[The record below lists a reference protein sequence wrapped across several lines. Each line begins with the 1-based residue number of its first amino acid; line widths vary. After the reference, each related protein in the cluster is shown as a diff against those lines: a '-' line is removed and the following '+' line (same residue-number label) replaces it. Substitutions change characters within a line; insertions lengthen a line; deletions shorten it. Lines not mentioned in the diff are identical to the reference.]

1 MNNEKEFK
9 LRIDTGPKV
18 MSGITEAVSKDIVG
32 NVWGMKY

>member
-9 LRIDTGPKV
+9 LRIDTGPNV

-32 NVWGMKY
+32 SVW